1 MQVSA
6 LSNLERL
13 RMEGKNRAIV
23 ISSTGSGK
31 TYLSAF
37 DAKIYGGKYLYVVHR
52 RPILDR
58 SMKSFRKVL
67 GPEPAIEKYDP
78 ETNNISAQY
87 TFTTIQTLSKPEVL
101 SKIPPKT
108 FDYILIDEVH
118 HAGAFSYQKVIDHFK
133 PRFMVGMTATPDRMD
148 GYDIYGLF
156 GYNIAYDI
164 RLKEAMEY
172 KLVCPFHYF
181 GIHDLE
187 IDGKSYDNKSAFTE
201 IEEEQRVN
209 HIIEQAEFYGYSGD
223 RVRGIVFCSRIVNAE
238 LYSRMFNQRGY
249 RTATV
254 CGTTDKAVVDA
265 CIENLEADEGPAL
278 DYIFTADLFNEGVD
292 IPSVNQIIMLRPT
305 ESPIVYLQQLGR
317 GLRLHENKEF
327 VVVLD
332 FIGNYD

>member
-67 GPEPAIEKYDP
+67 GPEPVIEKYDP

-108 FDYILIDEVH
+108 FD
-118 HAGAFSYQKVIDHFK
+118 
-133 PRFMVGMTATPDRMD
+133 
-148 GYDIYGLF
+148 
-156 GYNIAYDI
+156 
-164 RLKEAMEY
+164 
-172 KLVCPFHYF
+172 
-181 GIHDLE
+181 
-187 IDGKSYDNKSAFTE
+187 
-201 IEEEQRVN
+201 
-209 HIIEQAEFYGYSGD
+209 
-223 RVRGIVFCSRIVNAE
+223 
-238 LYSRMFNQRGY
+238 
-249 RTATV
+249 
-254 CGTTDKAVVDA
+254 
-265 CIENLEADEGPAL
+265 
-278 DYIFTADLFNEGVD
+278 
-292 IPSVNQIIMLRPT
+292 
-305 ESPIVYLQQLGR
+305 
-317 GLRLHENKEF
+317 
-327 VVVLD
+327 
-332 FIGNYD
+332 